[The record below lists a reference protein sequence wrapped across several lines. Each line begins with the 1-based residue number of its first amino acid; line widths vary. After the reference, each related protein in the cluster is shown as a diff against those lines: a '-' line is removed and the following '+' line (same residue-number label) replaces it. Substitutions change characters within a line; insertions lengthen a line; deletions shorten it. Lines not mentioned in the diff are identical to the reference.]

1 MSNSDKIKISDVHGN
16 DTYVDLNEI
25 VEFYKNQKKIVEKL
39 EKQIE
44 EAEIELRK
52 RNDEK

>member
-1 MSNSDKIKISDVHGN
+1 MSSSKKIKISDVHGN
-16 DTYVDLNEI
+16 YTHVDVDELI
-25 VEFYKNQKKIVEKL
+25 EFYKKQKRVVEKL

-52 RNDEK
+52 EQDEK